1 MKRVLKIF
9 CALAALAALF
19 VSNVCGQ
26 APDATEK
33 PWTYWWWMGSSVNE
47 EDITEQ
53 LEGMAQAGLGGVH
66 IIPIYG
72 EKGDEE
78 NFIAYLSERWMEVL
92 EHTIRE
98 ARRLGMDVDMTMGT
112 GWPFGGADIP
122 QGLQAQRFKIDEGQ
136 YVTEPTR
143 QMVKRAAPG
152 AEGFVID
159 HFNRAAIE
167 YYTER
172 FKDAFSKI
180 ELRPRALYND
190 SFEVYGAN
198 STTNFLEKFKA
209 LRGYDLQDHL
219 DMLDEKSTDELK
231 PRLLSDYCETVS
243 ELLYSEFTE
252 PWVEICHKMGV
263 GLVRNEAH
271 GSPGNLLDLYA
282 AADIPETESFGAS
295 ALKIPG
301 LRQDPK
307 YEEKRF
313 GRPDPLTMKFASS
326 AAHLSGK
333 PLVSSESTTWLGDHF
348 SVAFSQIKPQLDEL
362 FTAGINHIF
371 FHGTT
376 YSPYWKGFPGRLF
389 YASTHYGH
397 TSHFWEEMPVLT
409 SYIRECQRILQSS
422 QADHDI
428 LLYFPI
434 YDIWSKGGGRG
445 VIKLLDVHYL
455 SAGLKEMA
463 FGQLAGELWERGY
476 TFDYVSDRM
485 LQNHVNAKG
494 KVILVPPTQYMPLET
509 LEALQR
515 YAGEG
520 SAVIFIDSIAEDV
533 PGLFQ
538 FEERR
543 ALLSKQREELQK
555 LPQVD
560 IVKAAG
566 SSQEMMAQLSRALS
580 KSGIYPEPFKAMGID
595 FIRKTIQ
602 GRSVYFLANLS
613 EKPGKQWIRPMRRA
627 DKVLFYNPESKV
639 WGEAAARTG
648 NGGKEFLLHLPQGE
662 SLFLFCEGREAETLT
677 LMQQEKVEPWPYY
690 GQAEEGEPILL
701 DGAWTL
707 RYSKGVPEIEGSL
720 TTEVGKSWT
729 TLGEPYDI
737 FSGKLV
743 YSRKFKLSASE
754 PGRVYEL
761 DLGDVRETA
770 SVRLNGELLPLYWH
784 IPFTKVIP
792 LGLLKEENTLEI
804 EVTNL
809 SYNRVIEL
817 DRKKVPWKNFHEIN
831 FVNIQYKPFDASEDE
846 PLPSGLLSTPRLIPL
861 APVGE

>member
-1 MKRVLKIF
+1 MKRVLKVI
-9 CALAALAALF
+9 CALAVFAASGWAG
-19 VSNVCGQ
+19 VWAQ
-26 APDATEK
+26 AADCTEK
-33 PWTYWWWMGSSVNE
+33 PWTYWWWMGSSVNK

-53 LEGMAQAGLGGVH
+53 MEGMAKAGLGGVH

-78 NFIAYLSERWMEVL
+78 HFIPYLSGQWMEML

-112 GWPFGGADIP
+112 GWPLGGPDIP
-122 QGLQAQRFKIDEGQ
+122 EGLRAQRFRMAEGK
-136 YVTEPTR
+136 YTIEPTGQR
-143 QMVKRAAPG
+143 VKRAAPG

-159 HFNRAAIE
+159 HFNRTAID
-167 YYTER
+167 YYAER

-190 SFEVYGAN
+190 SFEVFGAN
-198 STTNFLEKFKA
+198 STTNFPEKFKM
-209 LRGYDLQDHL
+209 LRGYDLEPYL
-219 DMLDEKSTDELK
+219 EMLDEKSTNELR
-231 PRLLSDYCETVS
+231 PRLLSDYCETVAD
-243 ELLYSEFTE
+243 LLYSEFTE

-282 AADIPETESFGAS
+282 AADIPETESFGVS
-295 ALKIPG
+295 DLKIPG
-301 LRQDPK
+301 LRHDSK

-348 SVAFSQIKPQLDEL
+348 SVSLSQIKPQLDEL
-362 FTAGINHIF
+362 FTTGVNHVF

-409 SYIRECQRILQSS
+409 GYIRECQRILQASR
-422 QADHDI
+422 ADHDI
-428 LLYFPI
+428 LIYFPI

-455 SAGLKEMA
+455 SDGLKEMA
-463 FGQLAGELWERGY
+463 FGRLAQALWQSGY

-485 LQNHVNAKG
+485 LQNRVSAEG
-494 KVILVPPTQYMPLET
+494 KVILVPPAQYMPVET
-509 LEALQR
+509 LEALRR
-515 YAGEG
+515 YANEG
-520 SAVIFIDSIAEDV
+520 AAVIFMDSIPADV

-538 FEERR
+538 FRERKV
-543 ALLSKQREELQK
+543 LLAEQAREMQK
-555 LPQVD
+555 GAQVD
-560 IVKAAG
+560 IVKEG
-566 SSQEMMAQLSRALS
+566 GTFQERFHELERVLG
-580 KSGIYPEPFKAMGID
+580 KRGVYPEPFKAMGID

-613 EKPGKQWIRPMRRA
+613 EKPGKQWVRPMRKA
-627 DKVLFYNPESKV
+627 DKVFFYNPESKV
-639 WGEAAARTG
+639 WGEAAQRQA
-648 NGGKEFLLHLPQGE
+648 GGEKEFLLHLPPGE

-677 LMQQEKVEPWPYY
+677 LMQQEKVEPWPCY
-690 GQAEEGEPILL
+690 GQAEEGGPILL

-707 RYSKGVPEIEGSL
+707 RYSKGVPEIKESL
-720 TTEVGKSWT
+720 TTEAGKSWT
-729 TLGEPYDI
+729 ALGEPYDI
-737 FSGKLV
+737 FSGKLI
-743 YSRKFKLSASE
+743 YSRKFKLPVSDT
-754 PGRVYEL
+754 GRPYEL

-770 SVRLNGELLPLYWH
+770 RVTLNGETLPLYWH
-784 IPFTKVIP
+784 IPFSKVIP
-792 LGLLKEENTLEI
+792 AGLLKEENTLEI

-809 SYNRVIEL
+809 SYNRVIDL
-817 DRKKVPWKNFHEIN
+817 DRKKVAWKNFYEIN
-831 FVNIQYKPFDASEDE
+831 FVNIQYKPFDASLDE
-846 PLPSGLLSTPRLIPL
+846 PLPSGLLSIPRLIPL
-861 APVGE
+861 ASVGR